1 MFSQT
6 EDQQLAAALEAQ
18 GVDAGICEGR
28 AVVFPNGYADGR
40 TVSAWDY
47 VASKGAA

>member
-1 MFSQT
+1 
-6 EDQQLAAALEAQ
+6 
-18 GVDAGICEGR
+18 
-28 AVVFPNGYADGR
+28 VFPDGYASGR